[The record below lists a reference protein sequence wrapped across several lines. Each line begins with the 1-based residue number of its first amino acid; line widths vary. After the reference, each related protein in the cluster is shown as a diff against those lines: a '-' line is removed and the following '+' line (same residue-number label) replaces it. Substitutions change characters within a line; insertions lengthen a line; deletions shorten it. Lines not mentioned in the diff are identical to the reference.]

1 MSPRPRTVSDEE
13 ILAAT
18 ARTIGRVGPLRLT
31 LAHVAREV
39 GLSPATLIQRF
50 GSKRQLLLSFA
61 RQGSGGDE
69 QAFLDGLRAGG
80 KSALETARAFLL
92 CFAGLAQSPKE
103 MANHLAFLQIDL
115 TDPAF
120 HRITSRLFRSQHQAL
135 AGLLAEA
142 QAEGELGPADAR
154 ALARLLLAVVNGSL
168 LTWAVYRDG
177 PAEAWLARD
186 VDLALAPYRT
196 AKLSAGPSASRPP
209 SRRRG
214 RPRE

>member
-1 MSPRPRTVSDEE
+1 MPRPRSVSDEA

-18 ARTIGRVGPLRLT
+18 ARAIGRVGPLRLT

-50 GSKRQLLLSFA
+50 GSKRALLLAFA
-61 RQGSGGDE
+61 RRGGGDE
-69 QAFLDGLRAGG
+69 QGFMDRLRAEGHT
-80 KSALETARAFLL
+80 ALETARAFLL

-103 MANHLAFLQIDL
+103 MANNLAFLQIDL
-115 TDPAF
+115 TDAAF

-142 QAEGELGPADAR
+142 QAAGELGPADAR

-177 PAEAWLARD
+177 PAAAWLARD
-186 VDLALAPYRT
+186 VDLALEPYRSSR
-196 AKLSAGPSASRPP
+196 LSAGPSASRPP

-214 RPRE
+214 RPPA